1 MNVEEEYLFQDY
13 INIFVQFL
21 GQDDLGLGVHVM
33 NNVMQL
39 MNVMDVM

>member
-1 MNVEEEYLFQDY
+1 MKVEEEYLFQDY

-21 GQDDLGLGVHVM
+21 GQDDLGLRGRVM
-33 NNVMQL
+33 NNVMQV

>member
-1 MNVEEEYLFQDY
+1 MKVEEEYLFQDY

-21 GQDDLGLGVHVM
+21 GQDDLGLGGRVM
-33 NNVMQL
+33 NNVMQV